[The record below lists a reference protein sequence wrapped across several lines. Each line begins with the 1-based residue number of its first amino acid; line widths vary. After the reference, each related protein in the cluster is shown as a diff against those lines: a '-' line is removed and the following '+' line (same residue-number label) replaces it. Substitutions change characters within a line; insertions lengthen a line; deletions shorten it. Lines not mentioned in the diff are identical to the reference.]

1 MGIKYSSSDTIA
13 AIATASGKGG
23 VGIIRISG
31 SQSKKVSQQLFQ
43 KALEARHA
51 YYLPFKTADR
61 KTILDKGIAIYYAA
75 PNSYTG
81 EDVLELQGHGGPV
94 VLNLLLKE
102 ILSLKDCSIR
112 LAEPGEFTL
121 RAYLNDKMD
130 LAQAEA
136 VADLI
141 DSSSEQAA
149 KAAALSLAGRFSEAV
164 YQLLDKLT
172 YVRIY
177 LEAALDFPEE
187 EIDFLADKELQQRIN
202 NLQTELA
209 LIKNNVRQGQLI
221 KEGMTVVIL
230 GQPNAGKSSLL
241 NQLTG
246 NQTAIVT
253 DIAGTTRDV
262 LRGHIHIDGLPLHII
277 DTAGLRET
285 TDAIEQ
291 EGVKRAWQEVEKA
304 DRVLLLIDKDIGFSE
319 ADQKIIKQLR
329 GDAQDNPIPIDF
341 IYNKIDLQKETA
353 FIEQKKHGVEIGLSA
368 KTGEGVELLAEHLKQ
383 SMGFE
388 QTAENQFTA
397 RQRHMDALIKIEQHI
412 DIAIQ
417 QFKNNAAE
425 LSAEELRLAQEQLAS
440 ITGEFHS
447 DDLLGEIFA
456 GFCIGK

>member
-1 MGIKYSSSDTIA
+1 MPKNDTIA
-13 AIATASGKGG
+13 AIATAPGKGG
-23 VGIIRISG
+23 VGIIRVSG
-31 SQSKKVSQQLFQ
+31 PQTEQVCQALFEKKLTP
-43 KALEARHA
+43 RHA
-51 YYLPFKTADR
+51 HYLPFKSVD
-61 KTILDKGIAIYYAA
+61 KKNIYDKGIALYFSE

-94 VLNLLLKE
+94 VLNMLLKE
-102 ILSLKDCSIR
+102 ILAIKNTPVR
-112 LAEPGEFTL
+112 LAEPGEFTQ

-141 DSSSEQAA
+141 ESSSEQAA
-149 KAAALSLAGRFSEAV
+149 KAAAKSLSGTFSEAV
-164 YQLLDKLT
+164 YELLSKLT

-187 EIDFLADKELQQRIN
+187 EIDFLADKELQERIN
-202 NLQTELA
+202 QLENELA
-209 LIKNNVRQGQLI
+209 AIKNNVRQGQLI
-221 KEGMTVVIL
+221 KDGMTVVIL

-246 NQTAIVT
+246 NQSAIVT

-262 LRGHIHIDGLPLHII
+262 LREHIHIDGLPLHII

-285 TDAIEQ
+285 TDQIEQ
-291 EGVKRAWQEVEKA
+291 EGVKRAWKEVEKA
-304 DRVLLLIDKDIGFSE
+304 DRILLLIDKEKGFSE
-319 ADQKIIKQLR
+319 AEQKIIKQLR
-329 GDAQDNPIPIDF
+329 GDSEDNPIPIDF
-341 IYNKIDLQKETA
+341 IYNKIDQQKEKA

-368 KTGEGVELLAEHLKQ
+368 LTGEGINLLTQHLKE

-388 QTAENQFTA
+388 QSNETLFSA
-397 RQRHMDALIKIEQHI
+397 RQRHMDALVKIEEHI
-412 DIAIQ
+412 AIAIQ

-447 DDLLGEIFA
+447 DDLLGEIFS

>member
-1 MGIKYSSSDTIA
+1 MSNNDTIA
-13 AIATASGKGG
+13 AIASAPGKGG

-31 SQSKKVSQQLFQ
+31 RETKKIADILFQ
-43 KALEARHA
+43 KTLQARHA
-51 YYLPFKTADR
+51 YYLPFKTLD
-61 KTILDKGIAIYYAA
+61 KSNILDKGIALYFSA

-102 ILSLKDCSIR
+102 ILSIDQVKIR

-149 KAAALSLAGRFSEAV
+149 KAAARSLAGSFSEAV

-187 EIDFLADKELQQRIN
+187 EIDFLADTELQQRIKQ
-202 NLQTELA
+202 LETELA
-209 LIKNNVRQGQLI
+209 NIKNNVRQGQLI

-262 LRGHIHIDGLPLHII
+262 LREHIHIDGLPLHII

-285 TDAIEQ
+285 SDTIEQ

-304 DRVLLLIDKDIGFSE
+304 DRVLLLIDKDLGFSE
-319 ADQKIIKQLR
+319 AEQKIIKQLR
-329 GDAQDNPIPIDF
+329 GEEKDHAIPIDF
-341 IYNKIDLQKETA
+341 IYNKIDLHNEKA
-353 FIEQKKHGVEIGLSA
+353 FIKQKSHGAEIGLSA
-368 KTGEGVELLAEHLKQ
+368 LTGEGINLLSEHLKQ

-388 QTAENQFTA
+388 QSTETQFTA
-397 RQRHMDALIKIEQHI
+397 RQRHMDALLNIEKH
-412 DIAIQ
+412 IAIAVK
-417 QFKNNAAE
+417 QFENNAAE

-447 DDLLGEIFA
+447 DDLLGEIFS